1 MLSPTWASVRLFL
14 HVVAACVW
22 VGGQFT
28 LAGLVPTLRATAP
41 EATKPVARA
50 FARVAW
56 PAFAVLIV
64 TGAWNLTAV
73 DIGNTSSAYQVT
85 VFVKVVLSVGAGVCT
100 VVHSVGRSKLALALG
115 GALGLL
121 TSLGAVFVGVLLHTA
136 S

>member
-56 PAFAVLIV
+56 PAFTVLIV

>member
-50 FARVAW
+50 FARLAW

-64 TGAWNLTAV
+64 TGAWNLTVV

>member
-22 VGGQFT
+22 VGGQVT

-121 TSLGAVFVGVLLHTA
+121 TSLGAVFVGVLLHT
-136 S
+136 SS

>member
-1 MLSPTWASVRLFL
+1 MLSPTWATVRLFL

>member
-1 MLSPTWASVRLFL
+1 MLSPTWATVRLFL

-121 TSLGAVFVGVLLHTA
+121 TSLGAVFVGVLLHT
-136 S
+136 SS

>member
-1 MLSPTWASVRLFL
+1 MLSPTWATVRLFL

-22 VGGQFT
+22 VGGQVT
-28 LAGLVPTLRATAP
+28 LAGLVPTLRAAAP

-50 FARVAW
+50 FARLAW

-64 TGAWNLTAV
+64 TGAWNLTVV
-73 DIGNTSSAYQVT
+73 DIGNTSSAYQLT
-85 VFVKVVLSVGAGVCT
+85 VFVKVVLAIGAGVCT
-100 VVHSVGRSKLALALG
+100 VISKLALALG

-121 TSLGAVFVGVLLHTA
+121 ASLGAVFVGVLLHTA

>member
-1 MLSPTWASVRLFL
+1 
-14 HVVAACVW
+14 
-22 VGGQFT
+22 
-28 LAGLVPTLRATAP
+28 
-41 EATKPVARA
+41 
-50 FARVAW
+50 
-56 PAFAVLIV
+56 VLIV

-121 TSLGAVFVGVLLHTA
+121 TSLGAVFVGVLLHT
-136 S
+136 SS